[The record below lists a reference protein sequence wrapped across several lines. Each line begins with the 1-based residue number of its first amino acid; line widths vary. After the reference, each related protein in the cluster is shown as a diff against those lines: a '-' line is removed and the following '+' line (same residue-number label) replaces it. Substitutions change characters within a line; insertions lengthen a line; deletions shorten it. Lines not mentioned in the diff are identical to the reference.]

1 MLYYITT
8 ITVVQTVLYIL
19 LVCFMHFKGACLH
32 HFCISFIFSKVT
44 LESWA
49 HREMIGCFWLM
60 AIVQTPWNRIASWLI
75 QKGEGTAL
83 SLLDHSPHSCF
94 LVPGKIFQLEAITLQ
109 VFADLWSRLY
119 LCWVWK
125 YNTLFLWNTVKQHN
139 HEHLNSTKIN
149 NLFKMVF
156 WLHD

>member
-1 MLYYITT
+1 MLIAKTHTNFIYACHMLYYITT

-32 HFCISFIFSKVT
+32 HFCIRFIFSKVT

-60 AIVQTPWNRIASWLI
+60 A
-75 QKGEGTAL
+75 
-83 SLLDHSPHSCF
+83 LLDHSPHSCF

-139 HEHLNSTKIN
+139 HEHLNSIKIY